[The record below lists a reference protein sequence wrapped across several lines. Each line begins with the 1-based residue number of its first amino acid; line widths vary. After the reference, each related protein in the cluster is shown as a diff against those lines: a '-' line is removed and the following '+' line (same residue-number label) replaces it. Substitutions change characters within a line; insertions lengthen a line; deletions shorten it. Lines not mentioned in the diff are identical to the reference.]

1 MFSFGISTFIWSEY
15 FTEKDLLLIEKA
27 KSLGFDAIDIGIMDP
42 DHFPAKQVGEKVR
55 EVGIEVA
62 TITPMSQNANFIDPN
77 PKIRKNGIEL
87 LKKLVD
93 INVEIGS
100 KILGGEIYAA
110 NSYLTGKRRT
120 NEEWDWSV
128 ECMREVAIYAKNK
141 SDLILAPEAVTR
153 FETHFLN
160 VAEDAVKYCRDVG
173 TGNVKVHLDS
183 YHMIR
188 EETDFTNAV
197 ETCGKDYLG
206 YVHVCENNRGI
217 PGTGLVPWKEFFTV
231 LKKIGYKGLLTIEAF
246 DPSFEAINRLTA
258 TWRYYADT
266 GEDLAIQGLRNL
278 KKIEKDLNL

>member
-15 FTEKDLLLIEKA
+15 FTEKDLPLIEKA

-42 DHFPAKQVGEKVR
+42 DHFPSKQIKEKVK
-55 EVGIEVA
+55 EVGIDVT
-62 TITPMSQNANFIDPN
+62 TITPMSQTANFIDPN
-77 PKIRKNGIEL
+77 PEIRKNGIEL

-110 NSYLTGKRRT
+110 NSYLTGKPRT

-217 PGTGLVPWKEFFTV
+217 PGAGLVPWKEFFTV